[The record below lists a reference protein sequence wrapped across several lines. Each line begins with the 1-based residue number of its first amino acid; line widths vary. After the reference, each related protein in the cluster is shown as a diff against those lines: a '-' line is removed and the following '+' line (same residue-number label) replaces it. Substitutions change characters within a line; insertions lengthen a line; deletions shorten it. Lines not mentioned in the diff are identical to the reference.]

1 MHGGAG
7 IIMDKEP
14 KFKIDAGKAADT
26 AAGTLVGAIGLAAK
40 IVVTVLLVLLTTVL
54 LLGCVFAF
62 YVKTCLTEDLNVS
75 LSDYQLSESSIIYC
89 ETAPGEYQE
98 LATLHGSENRIW
110 VDLEDIPDY
119 LVKAL
124 VAIEDHRF
132 YEHKG
137 VDWYRTVGAMYTML
151 TGGDSSF
158 GGSTLT
164 QQLIKT
170 LTGNNEVTVQR
181 KLIEIFQALEFEK
194 KYDKDD
200 ILVWYLNA
208 VYFGEGCDGI
218 YTAAEKYF
226 GKEPSELTLAES
238 ASIVGIVN
246 LPTYYSPFY
255 SEENNKKR
263 QETVLRRMYEL
274 GYISYEEYEQAKNE
288 ELVFIRSEEGTGDED
303 IYSYYVEAV
312 RKEVIA
318 DLMEQKGVSQETA
331 AMLVSSGGY
340 RIYACL
346 DPYIQ
351 ECIDNVYLD
360 VENFPKPSN
369 NTSQQ
374 FQSAIVIMD
383 PYTGEVMGMSG
394 GVGEK
399 NANLIMNRATDALRA
414 PGSSFKPLAVYAPAI
429 EYGLITPSTLVKD
442 GPQDEVDMSQSYW
455 YPRNSPD
462 RYDGIITI
470 AEAVRQSKNT
480 VAAQVLDK
488 LGIDAS
494 ANFLKNKLGIT
505 SLVEQDYNYAPLALG
520 ELTNGVSV
528 LEMAQAY
535 CAFANDGILTEAR
548 TYTRVTDAEGNV
560 ILDNKPST
568 HVAMKSSTAT
578 NITSML
584 NAAATYGTGS
594 EANFYTMPV
603 AGKTGTSSDNWN
615 RWFAGYTPYYV
626 AVVWTGYD
634 QPESINIYG
643 NPAAQVWKRV
653 MQQVHA
659 GLEYKSFPSPDWIG
673 GDTKIFG
680 DLTEE
685 KEEQDNP
692 SPTPE
697 PEESEKPEET
707 PVVSDSPVTTEVP
720 VFTEPPTEPV
730 EPETPVGPDN
740 GQAG

>member
-1 MHGGAG
+1 
-7 IIMDKEP
+7 MDRKPEIG
-14 KFKIDAGKAADT
+14 KYAGKAADA
-26 AAGTLVGAIGLAAK
+26 AAGTVVGAVGLTAK
-40 IVVTVLLVLLTTVL
+40 IIVTVLLVILTTIL

-62 YVKTCLTEDLNVS
+62 YVKTCLTEDLDVS
-75 LSDYQLSESSIIYC
+75 LTDYKLSETSIIYC
-89 ETAPGEYQE
+89 ETSPGVYEE

-110 VDLEDIPDY
+110 VDLNDVPDH

-132 YEHKG
+132 YTHKG
-137 VDWYRTVGAMYTML
+137 VDWYRTVGAMFTLL
-151 TGGDSSF
+151 TGGDDSF

-194 KYDKDD
+194 KYDKDE
-200 ILVWYLNA
+200 ILEWYLNA
-208 VYFGEGCDGI
+208 VYFGEGAFGI

-255 SEENNKKR
+255 SEESNKTR
-263 QETVLRRMYEL
+263 QEAVLRRMYEL
-274 GYISYEEYEQAKNE
+274 GFISYDEYDQAMNE
-288 ELVFIRSEEGTGDED
+288 ELVFSRSVTEVETQD

-312 RKEVIA
+312 RKEVIE

-331 AMLVSSGGY
+331 AMLLSSGGY
-340 RIYACL
+340 RIYSCL

-351 ECIDNVYLD
+351 QCVDNVYLD
-360 VENFPKPSN
+360 AENFPKPWN

-374 FQSAIVIMD
+374 FQSAMVIMD
-383 PYTGEVMGMSG
+383 PYTGKVLAMAG

-399 NANLIMNRATDALRA
+399 NANLILNRATDTLRA
-414 PGSSFKPLAVYAPAI
+414 PGSSIKPLSVYGPAI
-429 EYGLITPSTLVKD
+429 EYGLITPSTLVND
-442 GPQDEVDMSQSYW
+442 APRDEVDMSQDYW
-455 YPRNSPD
+455 YPTNLPNQYS
-462 RYDGIITI
+462 GIIDI
-470 AEAVRQSKNT
+470 AEAVRASKNT

-488 LGIDAS
+488 LGIEAS
-494 ANFLKNKLGIT
+494 YNFLRNKLGIT
-505 SLVEQDYNYAPLALG
+505 SLVGDDYNYAPLALG

-535 CAFANDGILTEAR
+535 CPFVNAGIFTEAR
-548 TYTRVTDAEGNV
+548 TYTRVTDSEGNL
-560 ILDNKPST
+560 ILDNQAST

-578 NITSML
+578 NITYML
-584 NAAATYGTGS
+584 NRAATYGTGS
-594 EANFYTMPV
+594 ESNFYTMPV
-603 AGKTGTSSDNWN
+603 AGKTGTSSDDWN

-626 AVVWTGYD
+626 GVVWTGYD
-634 QPESINIYG
+634 MPESISISG
-643 NPAAQVWKRV
+643 NPAARVWKQV

-659 GLEYKSFPSPDWIG
+659 GLEYKSFPSADWIG
-673 GDTKIFG
+673 GDTQIFG
-680 DLTEE
+680 DLTEA

-692 SPTPE
+692 SPSPSPTPAVTDPPAE
-697 PEESEKPEET
+697 TESPE
-707 PVVSDSPVTTEVP
+707 VTDTP

-730 EPETPVGPDN
+730 EPVEPPEEDGDIL
-740 GQAG
+740 G